1 VRALIANTTNRH
13 EAAPSRTALTAAG
26 CPVGRENGA
35 GRPGRAVV
43 TWGSLRR
50 FVKGPAGAAPLRAEA
65 PWSRRPAFRC
75 EPRDP
80 LSWIFQDMDRLR
92 GAAVGQWPEEWA
104 NRHETYMVFSD
115 FANPFIMRCF
125 RPDHGEPARGDARCD
140 AASWRGRPS
149 YRRWHA
155 TAPDRRLHQPPAL
168 STPEGTAD
176 ATGCAARRAVG
187 PQRQRLSRT
196 AGPARLKA
204 QRQAAPATQQTL
216 PLWPWTQGVS
226 RPETLR
232 EASGSDLSRSAWRSG
247 SGWRAWG
254 RPCRRCASSAAPQRS
269 PAVCS
274 CRHGRQP
281 LPRDGPPAAPP
292 RSP

>member
-1 VRALIANTTNRH
+1 M
-13 EAAPSRTALTAAG
+13 
-26 CPVGRENGA
+26 
-35 GRPGRAVV
+35 
-43 TWGSLRR
+43 
-50 FVKGPAGAAPLRAEA
+50 KGPAGAAPLRAET
-65 PWSRRPAFRC
+65 PWSRRLAFRR
-75 EPRDP
+75 ELRDP
-80 LSWIFQDMDRLR
+80 LSWIFQDVGRLR
-92 GAAVGQWPEEWA
+92 RAAAGQWPEDCA
-104 NRHETYMVFSD
+104 NRHQTYMVLSG
-115 FANPFIMRCF
+115 FANLFLRLCF
-125 RPDHGEPARGDARCD
+125 RPGHGEPARGEASCD
-140 AASWRGRPS
+140 AASWRGAS

-155 TAPDRRLHQPPAL
+155 KAPDRRLHESPAL
-168 STPEGTAD
+168 STAEGTAD

-187 PQRQRLSRT
+187 PQRQWLSRT

-216 PLWPWTQGVS
+216 PLWRWTQGVS
-226 RPETLR
+226 RPETLS

>member
-1 VRALIANTTNRH
+1 ML
-13 EAAPSRTALTAAG
+13 
-26 CPVGRENGA
+26 
-35 GRPGRAVV
+35 
-43 TWGSLRR
+43 
-50 FVKGPAGAAPLRAEA
+50 FVKGPEGAAPLRAET
-65 PWSRRPAFRC
+65 PWSRRLAFRR

-80 LSWIFQDMDRLR
+80 LSWIFQDMGRPR
-92 GAAVGQWPEEWA
+92 RAAARQWPEDCA
-104 NRHETYMVFSD
+104 NRHQTYTVFSG
-115 FANPFIMRCF
+115 FTKSFLMRCF
-125 RPDHGEPARGDARCD
+125 KPDHGEPARGEASCD
-140 AASWRGRPS
+140 SAPWRGRPY

-155 TAPDRRLHQPPAL
+155 TAPGRRLHQPPAL

-176 ATGCAARRAVG
+176 ATGGAARRAVG
-187 PQRQRLSRT
+187 PQLQRLSGS
-196 AGPARLKA
+196 AGHQAQQGSRLKA
-204 QRQAAPATQQTL
+204 QRKAAPATQKTL
-216 PLWPWTQGVS
+216 PLWRWTQGVS
-226 RPETLR
+226 RPETLS

-254 RPCRRCASSAAPQRS
+254 RPCRRCASSAAPRRS